1 MIVKAWNNGAHSRNG
16 SGYGFRVSPEDRDAF
31 FKKEW
36 ESIVLEIEG
45 ESEPVEVKVDREA
58 FWSEEGRELHSQEL
72 GRWMRKNGLA
82 PWGRGNA
89 PVIALDPIKDNRFH
103 IAKPKSGRKVF

>member
-16 SGYGFRVSPEDRDAF
+16 SGYGFRVTLEDRDQF

-36 ESIVLEIEG
+36 DSIVLEIEG
-45 ESEPVEVKVDREA
+45 ESEHIEIKIDQEA
-58 FWSEEGRELHSQEL
+58 FWSEEGRELHSHEL

-82 PWGRGNA
+82 PWGRGNP
-89 PVIALDPIKDNRFH
+89 PVIAIDPLEGNHFQV
-103 IAKPKSGRKVF
+103 AKPKTGRRVF